1 MGTDLQ
7 NNSQQFQIS
16 EEDPNWPPPWFK
28 EAASF
33 LVRTELLTLSNESS
47 PDIPNTTHITENS
60 SDTNDIDF
68 RVDSELLID
77 SLKTNN
83 TDRINLNTEV
93 QEWYRRQTEPT
104 FQRTDLS

>member
-33 LVRTELLTLSNESS
+33 LVRTELLTLSNES
-47 PDIPNTTHITENS
+47 
-60 SDTNDIDF
+60 
-68 RVDSELLID
+68 
-77 SLKTNN
+77 
-83 TDRINLNTEV
+83 
-93 QEWYRRQTEPT
+93 
-104 FQRTDLS
+104 